1 MDGVETPLRFVKFSK
16 KSGEG
21 RHSQVLV
28 ITSDFDIQLQTLYK
42 MMHMRWDIENCIF
55 NKLKTY
61 CAIEHCFV
69 HDMNAIQAILYLMSI
84 ASNLIQL
91 FVYRRLK
98 SYVREHIILKEIIR
112 LFTKELYL
120 LKYDRKYFFNTT

>member
-28 ITSDFDIQLQTLYK
+28 ITSDFDIPLQTLYK
-42 MMHMRWDIENCIF
+42 MMHMRWDIENSIF

-61 CAIEHCFV
+61 CALEHCFV
-69 HDMNAIQAILYLMSI
+69 HDMNAIQAILYLMST

-91 FVYRRLK
+91 FVCRRLK
-98 SYVREHIILKEIIR
+98 NYVRKQPTLKEIIR
-112 LFTKELYL
+112 LLTKELYL
-120 LKYDRKYFFNTT
+120 LKYDTKYIFNTT